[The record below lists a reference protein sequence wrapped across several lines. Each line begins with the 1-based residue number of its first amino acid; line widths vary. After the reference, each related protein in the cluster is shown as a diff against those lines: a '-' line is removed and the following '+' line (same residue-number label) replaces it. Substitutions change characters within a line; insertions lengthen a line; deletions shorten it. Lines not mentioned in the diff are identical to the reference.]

1 MKLSTVCPACSQ
13 PVTIWRVMSA
23 PTPWHLRCGNCHVRL
38 RAPGLTVPALVAEV
52 VIGVPLGV
60 FARQMLAAGE
70 RREGILSIIAAVAI
84 LELVISLVL
93 VNRVKL
99 QAKP

>member
-1 MKLSTVCPACSQ
+1 MKLSTLCPACGQ

-23 PTPWHLRCGNCHVRL
+23 PTPWHLRCGGCHVRL
-38 RAPGLTVPALVAEV
+38 RAPGLTVPALVAAV

-60 FARQMLAAGE
+60 FAQPMLAAGE
-70 RREGILSIIAAVAI
+70 RREGILLIIAAVAVF
-84 LELVISLVL
+84 ELIVSFVL

-99 QAKP
+99 VAKT